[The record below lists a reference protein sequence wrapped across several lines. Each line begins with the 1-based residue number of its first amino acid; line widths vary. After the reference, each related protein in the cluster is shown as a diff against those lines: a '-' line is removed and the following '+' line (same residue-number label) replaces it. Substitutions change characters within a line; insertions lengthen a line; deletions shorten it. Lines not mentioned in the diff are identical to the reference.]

1 MAGIGIF
8 YRSGLNVVYAVED
21 SDEHRVYTLVAEHI
35 VYTVETLLGG
45 YSPHA
50 SGTQKGTADGHE
62 YGCRHTL
69 AGDVGNDKAQTVFV
83 DTEKVE
89 EVASHFLCRRHGCK
103 EVHLI
108 GYVGHWRETAR
119 QDGLLYLSSHCEVA
133 LDGLELVVFLLRLS
147 HEVNFLDGLFY
158 GS

>member
-1 MAGIGIF
+1 M
-8 YRSGLNVVYAVED
+8 
-21 SDEHRVYTLVAEHI
+21 
-35 VYTVETLLGG
+35 
-45 YSPHA
+45 
-50 SGTQKGTADGHE
+50 
-62 YGCRHTL
+62 
-69 AGDVGNDKAQTVFV
+69 FV

-133 LDGLELVVFLLRLS
+133 LDGLELVVFLLRPS
-147 HEVNFLDGLFY
+147 YKVNFLDGLFY
-158 GS
+158 GALKVVEVYWFCCEVESTIVHGRTDVSHITVS